1 MSINYTCSG
10 TDVQFLYSCPKGYIP
25 FAAEIDRIYIAYR
38 QCYSKNPTVP
48 VVLSKEEE
56 DKILADYKTFCSDSL
71 FVGDQ
76 YGGAPTIYDEDKDGV
91 EYTAA
96 NIDDYIEYQCRRY
109 GRSNFC
115 VFLTKCKFIKSH
127 LRHESPFEHAGL
139 TVRISHASRSFS
151 HQWVRSRIASHSQQS
166 QRYVGEKNGDFTLI
180 LPMKVYHNPQALK
193 VVEDYLNQLPDVI
206 NKLADLGIKNEDIR
220 CVFPNA
226 MYTSLVSTMN
236 FREWKHLFE
245 LRIDSHAQYEI
256 REISYSIWEYLNERI
271 PFVWADCWDRIIKK
285 EVA

>member
-1 MSINYTCSG
+1 
-10 TDVQFLYSCPKGYIP
+10 
-25 FAAEIDRIYIAYR
+25 
-38 QCYSKNPTVP
+38 
-48 VVLSKEEE
+48 
-56 DKILADYKTFCSDSL
+56 
-71 FVGDQ
+71 
-76 YGGAPTIYDEDKDGV
+76 
-91 EYTAA
+91 
-96 NIDDYIEYQCRRY
+96 
-109 GRSNFC
+109 
-115 VFLTKCKFIKSH
+115 
-127 LRHESPFEHAGL
+127 
-139 TVRISHASRSFS
+139 
-151 HQWVRSRIASHSQQS
+151 
-166 QRYVGEKNGDFTLI
+166 
-180 LPMKVYHNPQALK
+180 MKVYHNPQALK

-285 EVA
+285 EAA